1 MRKWSGCRVLSGNR
15 CGGTQVSRTGWWPR
29 PSCFSSRCSDVPAD
43 FGMWK
48 RRSVGF
54 GNRVSAAIATTT
66 HERSSAILSGV
77 TSTSKFS
84 RVFRVTTEHPASYGG
99 GATIRAEGAQRL
111 LSRGAP
117 CRLLFVSQV
126 TMSDPHRI
134 EGSAVLRGRAAHAS
148 AICRCTHSG
157 KHGRT
162 VAVGRPGL

>member
-54 GNRVSAAIATTT
+54 GNRVSAAIATTPQPIVGDFAA
-66 HERSSAILSGV
+66 SSRAPPSFGR
-77 TSTSKFS
+77 TA
-84 RVFRVTTEHPASYGG
+84 VTTEHPASYGG